1 VRARVAELITA
12 GEIAL
17 VSDRMGQTSLG
28 LGGSN
33 LREKF
38 EIGKFGCVLKTCSKC
53 RGKLKTN

>member
-1 VRARVAELITA
+1 MRVRVAKLITA

-17 VSDRMGQTSLG
+17 VSDRVGQTSLG

-38 EIGKFGCVLKTCSKC
+38 EVDKFGCVLKT
-53 RGKLKTN
+53 RVVIAEER